1 MSYQINQSKCLL
13 CGLCEADCPSN
24 AIEFNTLWYDTSYRI
39 VPALCRMRGT
49 CAENCPEGAIEEG
62 A

>member
-1 MSYQINQSKCLL
+1 MSYQINQDKCVL

-24 AIEFNTLWYDTSYRI
+24 AIGFVDGFYI
-39 VPALCRMRGT
+39 VPELCRTCGT

-62 A
+62 EA